1 MEEDEK
7 IETRKGKRIWYACFE
22 ERVNEELDDGLN
34 EDNEWWIKNYTLK
47 KKTIKYTVKTVG
59 RIDEVSWR

>member
-1 MEEDEK
+1 M
-7 IETRKGKRIWYACFE
+7 KGKRIWYDCFE

>member
-1 MEEDEK
+1 M
-7 IETRKGKRIWYACFE
+7 WYDCFE